1 MRFRVPFHYEVIYTP
16 YRAQN
21 PRSVP
26 FASETEL
33 EIREIDPAEA
43 PVALLVSCEYE
54 DRFSPLGPDKLP
66 RQILFFENEF
76 WREIGPVNDLVAAM
90 AAGTDWRAVGPFG
103 GCRHLRALAG
113 GYHGYERLMDRQ
125 ALLRENPNPMRQLE
139 DDGGAG
145 MATRLARRA
154 RDVISVDGTAFVREY
169 EPTFRLRNGD
179 RGLAMVI
186 GTAPPFLGEPFS
198 SDYLT
203 DYNPLNTWNILRS
216 QEVKEIAARRAAD
229 QQVNVVDSTFV
240 DVLMPEPLIYADHAR
255 ALCHAA
261 ETILST
267 LCSSANHLSRDQA
280 ARMYALRDALAG
292 WSGLA
297 QATPRLIEA
306 VQMLAEMEVP
316 DRAELEARAALP
328 GGLLDDRNVNVASK
342 LAKGVQSVSSARLT
356 AQEGLDRW
364 EDPLPNLSWHY
375 EAKQVGRRPDDLI
388 EIVSFDAARYV
399 GKAMEVDLS
408 DWARQAAQGDAKLL
422 VDGSGL
428 SSRARYY
435 SREEWRAAVL
445 VDPNSGNEPV
455 VLGAVGNG
463 GRPVPDEILQKA
475 LRQAS
480 NAVGEAAD
488 WDVEPIRAPAP

>member
-1 MRFRVPFHYEVIYTP
+1 
-16 YRAQN
+16 
-21 PRSVP
+21 
-26 FASETEL
+26 
-33 EIREIDPAEA
+33 
-43 PVALLVSCEYE
+43 
-54 DRFSPLGPDKLP
+54 
-66 RQILFFENEF
+66 
-76 WREIGPVNDLVAAM
+76 
-90 AAGTDWRAVGPFG
+90 
-103 GCRHLRALAG
+103 
-113 GYHGYERLMDRQ
+113 
-125 ALLRENPNPMRQLE
+125 
-139 DDGGAG
+139 
-145 MATRLARRA
+145 
-154 RDVISVDGTAFVREY
+154 
-169 EPTFRLRNGD
+169 
-179 RGLAMVI
+179 
-186 GTAPPFLGEPFS
+186 
-198 SDYLT
+198 
-203 DYNPLNTWNILRS
+203 
-216 QEVKEIAARRAAD
+216 
-229 QQVNVVDSTFV
+229 
-240 DVLMPEPLIYADHAR
+240 
-255 ALCHAA
+255 
-261 ETILST
+261 
-267 LCSSANHLSRDQA
+267 
-280 ARMYALRDALAG
+280 
-292 WSGLA
+292 
-297 QATPRLIEA
+297 
-306 VQMLAEMEVP
+306 MLAEMEVP